1 MLHNYLQRGGII
13 SGIRE
18 CLGAFC
24 PKKYGQVDDEYDRI
38 RRPIAE
44 ELRRIKKYFDNIHE
58 VDYKA
63 YQDSKKLFF

>member
-1 MLHNYLQRGGII
+1 MFRCFL
-13 SGIRE
+13 S
-18 CLGAFC
+18 
-24 PKKYGQVDDEYDRI
+24 KKYGQVDDDESDRI

-63 YQDSKKLFF
+63 YQESKKLFF